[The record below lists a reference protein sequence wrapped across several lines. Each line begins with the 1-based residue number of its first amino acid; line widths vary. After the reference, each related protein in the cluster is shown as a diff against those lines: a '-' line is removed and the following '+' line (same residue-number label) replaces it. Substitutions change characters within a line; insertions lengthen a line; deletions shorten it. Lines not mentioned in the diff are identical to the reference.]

1 MNISSNVSSLQAHQ
15 SALNTTANNVANA
28 NSDGF
33 IPSSTNIVES
43 SNSSVTTA
51 TSQASDTVSAQSQTD
66 LAKELTDEIVLG
78 RGFEANIA
86 SIKTQDQLTGSLL
99 DIKA

>member
-15 SALNTTANNVANA
+15 SALNTTANNVAHV

-33 IPSSTNIVES
+33 VPSDTNLVEGAGGG
-43 SNSSVTTA
+43 VA
-51 TSQASDTVSAQSQTD
+51 TSTTQATDNGSAQSQTD
-66 LAKELTDEIVLG
+66 LTKEVTDQIVLG
-78 RGFEANIA
+78 RGFDANVA
-86 SIKTQDQLTGSLL
+86 SIKTQDQMTGSLL